1 MTLLRHWP
9 LSIFDH
15 GEQQLVN
22 NGERRWFGGK
32 VKGRA
37 HAWSAKNCT
46 LWKNLLSFSTSL
58 PFDSLELGIGLHETK
73 MRRKPFLRS
82 HLCTSRLITR
92 VPQSSFLY
100 FYKIS
105 QKKVFSVSSVEGGL
119 RWLVAWKLKKKNADW
134 RHLSGGGHGASRL
147 LWPHDPSIIDD
158 VTFFH
163 EQIQKPFASMHAT
176 APGLAVLFAVNFIHM
191 SKKCTIKG
199 VTVKGTA
206 HRRLTV
212 RVREPDCFQ
221 CKHPASAASN
231 ALRTAVYLDAGRH
244 VDYSIFPNTDT
255 LWSGVFFLPHSLSK
269 WTLHSYCTLTAS
281 SVRTLRPVG
290 HQMIQRYLLWLVCVR
305 GEKITFWDVWHQRQR
320 QYKANN

>member
-1 MTLLRHWP
+1 MTLLCHWP

-46 LWKNLLSFSTSL
+46 LLKNLLSFSTSL
-58 PFDSLELGIGLHETK
+58 PFDSLELGIGLQETK

-255 LWSGVFFLPHSLSK
+255 LWSGVFFYHTHSLNEHSTVTVPWQLLLPVHCVQWGIK
-269 WTLHSYCTLTAS
+269 WFSAICCDWC
-281 SVRTLRPVG
+281 
-290 HQMIQRYLLWLVCVR
+290 LL
-305 GEKITFWDVWHQRQR
+305 GGK
-320 QYKANN
+320 K

>member
-1 MTLLRHWP
+1 MKQKWGGN
-9 LSIFDH
+9 LSYDLICSPAD
-15 GEQQLVN
+15 
-22 NGERRWFGGK
+22 
-32 VKGRA
+32 
-37 HAWSAKNCT
+37 WSHVCHS
-46 LWKNLLSFSTSL
+46 LLS
-58 PFDSLELGIGLHETK
+58 
-73 MRRKPFLRS
+73 
-82 HLCTSRLITR
+82 CTSTKY
-92 VPQSSFLY
+92 P
-100 FYKIS
+100 
-105 QKKVFSVSSVEGGL
+105 KKRCSACLQLREDCGGL
-119 RWLVAWKLKKKNADW
+119 LPESLKKKADW
-134 RHLSGGGHGASRL
+134 RHLSGGGYGASRL

-244 VDYSIFPNTDT
+244 VDYSIFPSTDT
-255 LWSGVFFLPHSLSK
+255 LWSGVFLPHSLSK

-290 HQMIQRYLLWLVCVR
+290 HQMIQRYLLWLVSVR